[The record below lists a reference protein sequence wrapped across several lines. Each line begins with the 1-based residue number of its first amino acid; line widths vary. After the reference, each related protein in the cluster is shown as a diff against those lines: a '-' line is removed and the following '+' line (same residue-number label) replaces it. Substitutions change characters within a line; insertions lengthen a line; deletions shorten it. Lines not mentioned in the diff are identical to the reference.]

1 MTKLIASQRSFRV
14 QFLAAAAAPIIN
26 EGAAGEERSAPT
38 NMAAV
43 PMEEVM
49 PFRIGFVLFPR
60 LTQLDLTG
68 PYEVLSRMPDA
79 EIDLVASTCDPVQSD
94 RGLAIVPTTTFS
106 ACAALDMVCVPGG
119 PGVNVA
125 LGDVEILGFLRGAAQ
140 QARYVT
146 SVCTG
151 SLVLGAAGLL
161 EGRRAACHWMARDF
175 LQRFGADPV
184 PDRVVVD
191 GKFITGGGVTA
202 GIDFAL
208 RIVAELKGQEVA
220 EAIQLMIEY
229 DPHPPYDCGSPDRAA
244 PELIERVRQNGA
256 PFQRE
261 REFAVT
267 QAVQKLLR

>member
-1 MTKLIASQRSFRV
+1 
-14 QFLAAAAAPIIN
+14 
-26 EGAAGEERSAPT
+26 
-38 NMAAV
+38 
-43 PMEEVM
+43 M

-68 PYEVLSRMPDA
+68 PYEVLCRMSDA
-79 EIDLVASTCDPVQSD
+79 QIDLVAKTRDPVPSD

-119 PGVNVA
+119 PGIDEV
-125 LGDVEILGFLRGAAQ
+125 LGDPEVLGFVQRAAQ
-140 QARYVT
+140 QGRYVT

-175 LQRFGADPV
+175 LRQFGADPV
-184 PDRVVVD
+184 PERVVMD

-208 RIVAELKGQEVA
+208 QIVGELRGREAA

-244 PELIERVRQNGA
+244 PALVERIRKAREQSQRRREL
-256 PFQRE
+256 
-261 REFAVT
+261 AVV
-267 QAVQKLLR
+267 QAARTLAR